1 MVQKIFFIGMLCVCA
16 LISCNTSDSNSK
28 ASILN
33 YKDFKESIAFKDV
46 QLIDVRTKKEYDLG
60 AIDNAIL
67 MDFLQTTKFQQE
79 IISLDKNKK
88 VYLYCKSG
96 SRSAKASKILI
107 KNGFTEVYELSGG
120 YKSWVKNK

>member
-1 MVQKIFFIGMLCVCA
+1 MIQKLFFIGILCA
-16 LISCNTSDSNSK
+16 FISCNTSDTNSK
-28 ASILN
+28 ITVLN
-33 YKDFKESIAFKDV
+33 YNDFKKSIAHKNI

-67 MDFLQTTKFQQE
+67 MDVLQTAKFEQQ
-79 IISLDKNKK
+79 ITSLDKNKK

-96 SRSAKASKILI
+96 SRSAKARKILI
-107 KNGFTEVYELSGG
+107 KKGFTEVYELSGG